1 MTLHRRF
8 PNGLSQIR
16 YSAGYTDSTDWN
28 VGAKIVCRHA
38 NHYVCVSVYVLVTID
53 YTGLKFIFRLFSIFE
68 EQNVFYVAV
77 DGTDTGT
84 LRKRGRKSIILEF
97 KFRA

>member
-1 MTLHRRF
+1 M
-8 PNGLSQIR
+8 
-16 YSAGYTDSTDWN
+16 
-28 VGAKIVCRHA
+28 
-38 NHYVCVSVYVLVTID
+38 LVTID